1 MKNALETKMFKT
13 QQSGSVSL
21 LSAKSGLEV
30 KYEFLIDVFVLRC
43 GRDVLT
49 ILEAPIYGGIMLK

>member
-21 LSAKSGLEV
+21 LLAKSGLEV

-43 GRDVLT
+43 GRDV
-49 ILEAPIYGGIMLK
+49 